1 MVLLTKT
8 RLVKRECLYSTTKP
22 VKGVPPSSSGGSQVS
37 LLYMGHLVSLL
48 GKSYAV
54 TLMGSRGLSEEK

>member
-1 MVLLTKT
+1 MG
-8 RLVKRECLYSTTKP
+8 CLYSTTKP
-22 VKGVPPSSSGGSQVS
+22 VKGAPPSSSGGSQVS
-37 LLYMGHLVSLL
+37 LLYMGHSVSLL